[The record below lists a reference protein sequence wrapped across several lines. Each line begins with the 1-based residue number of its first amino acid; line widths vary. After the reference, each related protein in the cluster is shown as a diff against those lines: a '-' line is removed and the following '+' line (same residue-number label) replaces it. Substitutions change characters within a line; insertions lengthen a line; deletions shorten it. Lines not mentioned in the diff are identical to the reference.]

1 MSFSNNT
8 NGEAD
13 QSKGIRTKPLL
24 IRGWAWALRA
34 PFAMS
39 IIIPQVNK
47 AIREAG
53 IRAIMAPL
61 KLGCVEQ
68 VDIVPRKTPR
78 RGEHSRV
85 HVHYSSWNVSDD
97 PTTSS
102 QVIELIETAMTP
114 LGMSKTV
121 NDFTHMVAT
130 TPVAPVP
137 NRTPSASADS
147 DCSKYHDPD
156 DIDIVCDQCRPV
168 YCTCWEWPE
177 GEYCMSCELSQP
189 YKSRWGE

>member
-34 PFAMS
+34 PFVMS

-47 AIREAG
+47 ATTEAD
-53 IRAIMAPL
+53 IRAIMDSL

-68 VDIVPRKTPR
+68 VDMVPRKTPR

-85 HVHYSSWNVSDD
+85 HVHFSSWNVSDD
-97 PTTSS
+97 PTTCS
-102 QVIELIETAMTP
+102 QVNKLIETAMTP
-114 LGMSKTV
+114 LGMSKTI
-121 NDFTHMVAT
+121 NDTAAT
-130 TPVAPVP
+130 APVAPVP
-137 NRTPSASADS
+137 NRTPLDSS

-156 DIDIVCDQCRPV
+156 DIDIVCDHCRPV
-168 YCTCWEWPE
+168 YCTCSEWPE